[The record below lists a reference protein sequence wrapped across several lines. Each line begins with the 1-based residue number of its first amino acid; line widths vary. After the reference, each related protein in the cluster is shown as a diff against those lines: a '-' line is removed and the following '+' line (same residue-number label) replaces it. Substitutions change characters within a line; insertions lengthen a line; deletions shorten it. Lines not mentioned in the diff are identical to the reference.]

1 MENNTMYKIIN
12 KYDFKRAFE
21 TSNRNDHFSN
31 EALNVLYDYYE
42 DIEPHNEGLGVELD
56 VIAICCEWTQYKSIE
71 EYNEAYETDYES
83 YEELIEAGWCS
94 VIHVEGDEFLTD
106 EH

>member
-1 MENNTMYKIIN
+1 MYKLIN
-12 KYDFKRAFE
+12 RFEFIAAFKRCE
-21 TSNRNDHFSN
+21 RNNHFSY

-42 DIEPHNEGLGVELD
+42 DIEPHNEGLGIELD
-56 VIAICCEWTQYKSIE
+56 VIAFCCEWTQYKSIE
-71 EYNEAYETDYES
+71 EYNEAYETDYKS
-83 YEELIEAGWCS
+83 YEELVEAGWCS

>member
-1 MENNTMYKIIN
+1 MYKLISR
-12 KYDFKRAFE
+12 YEFRDAFKRCDRWD
-21 TSNRNDHFSN
+21 NFSN

-42 DIEPHNEGLGVELD
+42 EIEPHNEGLGVELD

-71 EYNEAYETDYES
+71 EYNEAYETDYEN
-83 YEELIEAGWCS
+83 YEELADAGWCS

>member
-1 MENNTMYKIIN
+1 MYKIISS
-12 KYDFKRAFE
+12 YEFRDAFVKCG
-21 TSNRNDHFSN
+21 RNNQFSLA
-31 EALNVLYDYYE
+31 ALNALYDYYE

-83 YEELIEAGWCS
+83 YKELAEAGWCS